1 MNRLNKISNYITPLA
16 LIASIWMVINFIFL
30 DYNLG
35 KMLLW
40 LVLLVLNSIFFIRQ
54 IKKLD

>member
-1 MNRLNKISNYITPLA
+1 MNMLNKISNYITPLA
-16 LIASIWMVINFIFL
+16 LVVSIWMVINFSYL

-54 IKKLD
+54 IKGLD